1 MKEEFK
7 SLAYG
12 IFHNPIFVRALI
24 GIFFV
29 IFAMSGCPVM
39 MDDELTME
47 EEYSGIMTMIA
58 TMVMML
64 SACAAAYIFC
74 DDFADKTLNYELL
87 IGKKRHQVYIAR
99 TIVALSI
106 VIIGCVCVVLS
117 IALSI
122 SIWGFGS
129 PESEKWLF
137 IRLLMLGLENIR
149 AAAFLI
155 FLSQIAKTMTNAFS
169 GTGLIFMPWIF
180 SSLIGVDRIS
190 YLPAST
196 AVVNL
201 SIPKLQNK
209 YNIAIGGIKQYMRY
223 DWSLSGDIIAE
234 VVITTVLFTALYLF
248 LGWIYF
254 KKDDLP

>member
-64 SACAAAYIFC
+64 STCAAAYIFC

-99 TIVALSI
+99 TIVALS
-106 VIIGCVCVVLS
+106 VVVIGCVCVVLS

-129 PESEKWLF
+129 AESEKWLF

-155 FLSQIAKTMTNAFS
+155 FLSQIAKTMTAAFS
-169 GTGLIFMPWIF
+169 GIGLIFMPWIF
-180 SSLIGVDRIS
+180 SLLIGVDRIS

-196 AVVNL
+196 AVVKL
-201 SIPKLQNK
+201 SIPESQNK